1 MKKVFFILI
10 AFFMLNLQSFATT
23 WVQVGKSDYI
33 DKDSVKYYVNDRGE
47 VQFEKKTCWMKA
59 FNDGSDYFKQIQD
72 GLDKKISYVIS
83 QRIIDTNKKAI
94 TTKSIIYYDEQKN
107 SIFSHTSGDYE
118 LTWSPV
124 VPNSNGELWFEL
136 IKKPRYLTKMYKY
149 QLEQQN

>member
-1 MKKVFFILI
+1 MKKVFFSLI

-94 TTKSIIYYDEQKN
+94 TTKSII
-107 SIFSHTSGDYE
+107 
-118 LTWSPV
+118 
-124 VPNSNGELWFEL
+124 
-136 IKKPRYLTKMYKY
+136 
-149 QLEQQN
+149 

>member
-59 FNDGSDYFKQIQD
+59 FNDGSDYFK
-72 GLDKKISYVIS
+72 K
-83 QRIIDTNKKAI
+83 
-94 TTKSIIYYDEQKN
+94 
-107 SIFSHTSGDYE
+107 
-118 LTWSPV
+118 
-124 VPNSNGELWFEL
+124 
-136 IKKPRYLTKMYKY
+136 IKKQYGK
-149 QLEQQN
+149 